1 MKERRANIMKK
12 NIFKLQVMKCLI
24 STDDVINAKLSAN
37 CEPNNH
43 SLTPVSAAPLG
54 RFWQRQDS
62 IPSATAAWRRAR
74 PNTMISYK
82 FHTILFYSSGSSPF
96 LSHTLCMQVCVC
108 VLHAPVVSDIICS
121 FCKMRFHFYIQCFII
136 CFGFQPLM
144 WQQGH
149 ILIRSL
155 PDSLTRCLWKH
166 VTTRL
171 IICRCKRD
179 ARYLISCSN

>member
-1 MKERRANIMKK
+1 
-12 NIFKLQVMKCLI
+12 MKCLI

-108 VLHAPVVSDIICS
+108 VYYMHLLFLTSSVPFARCTSISTYNASSFVSVSNLWC
-121 FCKMRFHFYIQCFII
+121 
-136 CFGFQPLM
+136 
-144 WQQGH
+144 
-149 ILIRSL
+149 
-155 PDSLTRCLWKH
+155 DSRAT
-166 VTTRL
+166 
-171 IICRCKRD
+171 
-179 ARYLISCSN
+179 S